1 MSNSFKFF
9 PSLCDTFKSDH
20 KRILQNVLNFKFVP
34 RKGKRES
41 NKMLFILFLDK
52 YEIMFCLAM
61 EVRIEGK
68 STSVWAC
75 LIKKNS
81 SLS

>member
-34 RKGKRES
+34 KKGKSIKNEHAPYIISR
-41 NKMLFILFLDK
+41 LLLDSGCVNSCQQYAFAK
-52 YEIMFCLAM
+52 
-61 EVRIEGK
+61 
-68 STSVWAC
+68 T
-75 LIKKNS
+75 KKNLRS
-81 SLS
+81 NIEEDLFG